1 MCRRSGSS
9 IHVCLCLPVR
19 DSAAGRFHVTG
30 SGCLSCVV
38 VSEGLRKVGDDP
50 AGSRRPDVCVTGL
63 DALRALLYHPRA
75 SLAALCR
82 QGRKDVFLISTTAL
96 VVCDDASGLRTTLSE
111 GSGASMPWIAASACT
126 EWQLLQ
132 VHLGVTLGRHYFTRC
147 ETVSSSGC
155 RFGLSPS
162 RLHACTYR
170 VYTACMCVHTIA
182 ISDAK
187 LRLIPRPWKLTRGC
201 CCDHK
206 PSRIKYLAHAC

>member
-1 MCRRSGSS
+1 MSCCARVIIMLSCLAHPAPTIRFQTSRFYRNSATLGSS
-9 IHVCLCLPVR
+9 C
-19 DSAAGRFHVTG
+19 ATKGRMFPCSKEHLYQMATG
-30 SGCLSCVV
+30 DQRTMQHIVSHSFALGRSC
-38 VSEGLRKVGDDP
+38 
-50 AGSRRPDVCVTGL
+50 
-63 DALRALLYHPRA
+63 
-75 SLAALCR
+75 LAAR
-82 QGRKDVFLISTTAL
+82 TFLSY
-96 VVCDDASGLRTTLSE
+96 S
-111 GSGASMPWIAASACT
+111 
-126 EWQLLQ
+126 
-132 VHLGVTLGRHYFTRC
+132 C

-182 ISDAK
+182 ISDAW